1 MTTKRLFFAL
11 NASNPL
17 ATSFL
22 PTYKKLRINADK
34 KEISVKWVPPENF
47 HVTLTFLG
55 DVEVGSIL
63 CLHDVLR
70 KVCSEFASFELKI
83 EDVGAFT
90 NEHDARVLWLGVQNK
105 RVLNE
110 FKNLLDQTLQAEGL
124 FAGEMRDF
132 KPHLTFGRLRN
143 PRSVKDM
150 ISPFKR
156 KSFGKI
162 QVNEIVL
169 YESKLEGNFP
179 VYTPI
184 LRCPLSGLAQS
195 VAVETDDDTTI
206 THRENNV

>member
-1 MTTKRLFFAL
+1 MPYTFYMTTKRLFFAL
-11 NASNPL
+11 NATNPL

-22 PTYKKLRINADK
+22 PIYKKIRINADK

-47 HVTLTFLG
+47 HITLTFLG
-55 DVEVGSIL
+55 DTDVESIPKIQEIL
-63 CLHDVLR
+63 K
-70 KVCSEFASFELKI
+70 KVCTEFSTFDLKI
-83 EDVGAFT
+83 EDVGAFS

-105 RVLNE
+105 RALNE
-110 FKNLLDQTLQAEGL
+110 FKNQLDHELQAQGL
-124 FAGEMRDF
+124 FGGEMRDY

-143 PRSVKDM
+143 PRSVKAM
-150 ISPFKR
+150 ISPFQR

-184 LRCPLSGLAQS
+184 LRVPLTGTSA
-195 VAVETDDDTTI
+195 
-206 THRENNV
+206 ENKTNQELHP